1 MCVYMCIYVCMYV
14 CMCVDGILLTRSS
27 NHYVCVNINV
37 YIALLM

>member
-1 MCVYMCIYVCMYV
+1 MYVCVYICVYMYV